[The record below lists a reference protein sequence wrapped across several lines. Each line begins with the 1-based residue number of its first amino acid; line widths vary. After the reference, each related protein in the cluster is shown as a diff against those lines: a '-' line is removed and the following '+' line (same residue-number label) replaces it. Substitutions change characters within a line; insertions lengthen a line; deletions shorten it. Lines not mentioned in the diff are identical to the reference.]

1 VTTLSPADVDVRPS
15 RGRFA
20 LGLVLLALAL
30 AIFAN
35 LDPLLAWKDDI
46 EPLGQGRL
54 FAYYTAQSNFLAVA
68 ALAVH
73 GIQFV
78 RGRRPG
84 VAAEYLRGLATVDM
98 AITGIV
104 AGLLL
109 AEPGAPFTYSD
120 FVLHQGGPLLMLIW
134 FVVLPPRRALP
145 WSAALVWLAHP
156 FAWTVTTLTYA
167 AESPDHWVP
176 YFFLDPAEMD
186 GWGGVILVVA
196 IIHLV
201 VLGLG
206 LLAVLASRARWRT
219 GMWRR
224 LGLDEVPDN

>member
-1 VTTLSPADVDVRPS
+1 MSLPLTETRPS
-15 RGRFA
+15 KARFA
-20 LGLVLLALAL
+20 LGLVLLALAV

-73 GIQFV
+73 GVQFV

-120 FVLHQGGPLLMLIW
+120 FVLHQGGPLLMVIW
-134 FVVLPPRRALP
+134 FVVLPPLRALP
-145 WSAALVWLAHP
+145 WSAAIVWLAHP
-156 FAWTVTTLTYA
+156 FIWTVTTLTYA

-224 LGLDEVPDN
+224 LGFGD

>member
-1 VTTLSPADVDVRPS
+1 VTILSPSEVGVRPS
-15 RGRFA
+15 KARFA
-20 LGLVLLALAL
+20 LGLVLLAFAL

-35 LDPLLAWKDDI
+35 LDPLLAWKDEI
-46 EPLGQGRL
+46 PELGQGRL
-54 FAYYTAQSNFLAVA
+54 FAYYTTQSNFLAAA

-73 GIQFV
+73 GVQFV

-109 AEPGAPFTYSD
+109 AEPDAPFTYSD
-120 FVLHQGGPLLMLIW
+120 FVLHQGGPLLMVLW
-134 FVVLPPRRALP
+134 FVVLPPLRALP
-145 WSAALVWLAHP
+145 WTAALVWLAHP
-156 FAWTVTTLTYA
+156 FVWTVTTLTYA

-176 YFFLDPAEMD
+176 YFFLDSAEMD

-196 IIHLV
+196 IIHFV

-206 LLAVLASRARWRT
+206 LLAVLASRARWRA

-224 LGLDEVPDN
+224 LGLDA